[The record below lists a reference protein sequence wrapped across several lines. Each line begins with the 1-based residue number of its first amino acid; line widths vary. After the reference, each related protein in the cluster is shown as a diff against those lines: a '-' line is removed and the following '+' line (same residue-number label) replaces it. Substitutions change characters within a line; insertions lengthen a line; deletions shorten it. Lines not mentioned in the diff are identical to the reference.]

1 MTGFLLRRLAQAV
14 PVTLAVATLVFALI
28 HLIPGDPVAMM
39 LGESAQ
45 VADISALRAELGLD
59 RPLLEQ
65 YGKFLGGLV
74 RGDLGKSLHFNE
86 PVATLIARH
95 YPATA
100 ELALAALLAALVVA
114 VPLGMLAA
122 YHRDG
127 WIDRLARLFSL
138 TGVSVPN
145 FWLGPV
151 AMLLFSIHLDLLP
164 VSGRLGWRSLV
175 LPAATLG
182 LALSALLTRMVRTAV
197 AGELGRPY
205 LVTARAKGIS
215 RWRVAIRHALKNAL
229 IPVVTVVGLQFGAL
243 LTGAILTETIFSW
256 PGLGRLLIQAIRLRD
271 YPLVQGCVLLISV
284 TYVIV
289 NLVTDLLYAW
299 LDPRIRLQSGGAAS

>member
-28 HLIPGDPVAMM
+28 HLIPGDPVEMM
-39 LGESAQ
+39 LGEGAQ
-45 VADISALRAELGLD
+45 PADLSALRTRLGLD
-59 RPLLEQ
+59 RPILEQ
-65 YGKFLGGLV
+65 YVGYMSGLA
-74 RGDLGKSLHFNE
+74 RGDLGRSLHYDQ
-86 PVATLIARH
+86 PVSELIARH
-95 YPATA
+95 YPATV
-100 ELALAALLAALVVA
+100 ELALAALAAALLVA
-114 VPLGMLAA
+114 LPLGLAAA

-127 WIDRLARLFSL
+127 WIDRAARAFSL
-138 TGVSVPN
+138 AGVSVPN

-151 AMLLFSIHLDLLP
+151 AMLLFSIQLDLLP
-164 VSGRLGWRSLV
+164 VSGRSGWRSLV

-182 LALSALLTRMVRTAV
+182 LALSALLTRMVRQSV
-197 AGELGRPY
+197 GGELGRPY

-215 RWRVAIRHALKNAL
+215 RLRVALLHAGKNAL

-284 TYVIV
+284 TYVAV
-289 NLVTDLLYAW
+289 DLATDLVYAG
-299 LDPRIRLQSGGAAS
+299 LDPRIRLQGSRGEP